1 MRYSI
6 LRPLLFA
13 LPPETAHALTLG
25 ALQLT
30 GRLPRCEP
38 PPPPPPVILA
48 GLTFPNRVGLA
59 AGFDKS
65 GVAVDGIGRLGFG
78 FLEIGTV
85 TPKAQ
90 PGNPSPRV
98 FRLPRSRA
106 LINRLGFP
114 NDGADFVA
122 ARLRRRRYRGVLG
135 VNIGKNAATPNE
147 RAVDDYLQCFE
158 TLHSVVGY
166 IAVNV
171 SSPNTANLRDLQQ
184 ADHLGPI
191 LEALVEARARVE
203 KTEGR
208 RIPLFVKIS
217 PDLDGGDI
225 AEMAGVI
232 DALGLD
238 GVIATNTTIGRDT
251 ITDEPLASEPG
262 GLSGAPLLPLTLA
275 TIRRVRSALPRTTI
289 IGCGGILTGGAAVE
303 MRRAGAD
310 LVQIYTGLVYR
321 GPRLVAEAATA
332 LAVAD
337 QRPGHS
343 SI

>member
-1 MRYSI
+1 MGCPI

-30 GRLPRCEP
+30 GRLPRREP
-38 PPPPPPVILA
+38 APPAAPVILA

-65 GVAVDGIGRLGFG
+65 GTAVDGIGHLGFG

-90 PGNPSPRV
+90 PGNPPPRV
-98 FRLPRSRA
+98 FRLPQSRA

-114 NDGADFVA
+114 SDGADAVA
-122 ARLRRRRYRGVLG
+122 ARLRHRRYRGVLG
-135 VNIGKNAATPNE
+135 VNIGKNATTPNE

-158 TLHSVVGY
+158 TLRSLVGY
-166 IAVNV
+166 IAINV

-184 ADHLGPI
+184 ADRLGPI
-191 LEALVEARARVE
+191 LEALVEARALVE
-203 KTEGR
+203 KSEGR
-208 RIPLFVKIS
+208 RIPLFLKIS
-217 PDLDGGDI
+217 PDLAAGDI
-225 AEMAGVI
+225 ADIARLI
-232 DALGLD
+232 DTLGLD
-238 GVIATNTTIGRDT
+238 GVIATNTTTGRDA
-251 ITDEPLASEPG
+251 ISDEPLASESG
-262 GLSGAPLLPLTLA
+262 GLSGAPLLPVTLA

-337 QRPGHS
+337 QRRGHS